1 MRGSGGFWLVT
12 PSVTLSLQRELW
24 PPEKEDQVSHVIF
37 LPPEGGGAWIPVAM
51 VEPSVVGREPRV
63 EGHMISLTALSLKVK
78 VAQSCLTLCGPHGLY
93 SPWNSLGH
101 NTGVGSLS
109 FLQGIFPT
117 QGSNPGLPHC
127 RRIFYRLS
135 HKGTPRILEWVA
147 YPFSSR
153 SSQPRN

>member
-1 MRGSGGFWLVT
+1 MT

-24 PPEKEDQVSHVIF
+24 PPEKEDQVSHVLF
-37 LPPEGGGAWIPVAM
+37 LPPEWGGAWIP
-51 VEPSVVGREPRV
+51 VGREPRV

-93 SPWNSLGH
+93 SPWNSLGR

-117 QGSNPGLPHC
+117 QGSNPGLLH
-127 RRIFYRLS
+127 
-135 HKGTPRILEWVA
+135 
-147 YPFSSR
+147 
-153 SSQPRN
+153 